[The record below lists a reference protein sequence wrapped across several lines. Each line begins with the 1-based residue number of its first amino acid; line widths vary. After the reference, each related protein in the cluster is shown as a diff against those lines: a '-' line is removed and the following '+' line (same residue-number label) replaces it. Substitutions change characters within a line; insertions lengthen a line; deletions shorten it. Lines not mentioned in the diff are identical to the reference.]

1 VSAGVPGAGVPGAGL
16 TGKIVVV
23 TGAAQGIG
31 LAYAQRLADEG
42 AHVVL
47 ADLDGGKCAAA
58 AAKIAADGGSASS
71 VQVDVADEASCQR
84 LADDVADRHGQV
96 DGLVNNA
103 AIFSTITMKPFWE
116 ISVAEWDTLMAVNL
130 RGPWLLTKALLAA
143 LRRSPGASIVNVA
156 SDALWLGRPGY
167 LHYVA
172 SKAGVYGL
180 THSMAHELGPDGIRV
195 NTVSPGPVFTEV
207 ARETVTSQQK
217 DAMLAAQAIKRPAGP
232 QDMVGA
238 VVFLLSDD
246 SGWMTGQTLHLNGG
260 LVHR

>member
-1 VSAGVPGAGVPGAGL
+1 MSGRGLAGKV
-16 TGKIVVV
+16 VVV

-31 LAYAQRLADEG
+31 LAYAQRLASEG
-42 AHVVL
+42 CHVVL
-47 ADLDGGKCAAA
+47 ADLDADKCAAA
-58 AAKIAADGGSASS
+58 AAKIAADGGAGSADS
-71 VQVDVADEASCQR
+71 VQADVSDEASCER
-84 LADDVADRHGQV
+84 LAAWVQERYGRA

-116 ISVAEWDTLMAVNL
+116 ITVPEWDALMAVNL
-130 RGPWLLTKALLAA
+130 RGPWLLTKALLPA
-143 LRRSPGASIVNVA
+143 LRQGRGASIVNIA

-172 SKAGVYGL
+172 SKAGVYGM
-180 THSMAHELGPDGIRV
+180 THSMSHELGPDGIRV
-195 NTVSPGPVFTEV
+195 NTISPGPVFTEV
-207 ARETVTSQQK
+207 ARETVTQQQK
-217 DAMLAAQAIKRPAGP
+217 DAMLAAQAIKRPAASL
-232 QDMVGA
+232 DMAGA

>member
-1 VSAGVPGAGVPGAGL
+1 MAGADAENLDVLPLRLFFRGL
-16 TGKIVVV
+16 CRSL
-23 TGAAQGIG
+23 Q
-31 LAYAQRLADEG
+31 EG
-42 AHVVL
+42 
-47 ADLDGGKCAAA
+47 
-58 AAKIAADGGSASS
+58 
-71 VQVDVADEASCQR
+71 E
-84 LADDVADRHGQV
+84 
-96 DGLVNNA
+96 NY
-103 AIFSTITMKPFWE
+103 
-116 ISVAEWDTLMAVNL
+116 
-130 RGPWLLTKALLAA
+130 LT
-143 LRRSPGASIVNVA
+143 P

-195 NTVSPGPVFTEV
+195 NTVSPGPVFTEI
-207 ARETVTSQQK
+207 ARETVTPQQK
-217 DAMLAAQAIKRPAGP
+217 DAMLAAQAIKRPAAP

>member
-1 VSAGVPGAGVPGAGL
+1 MSASGLAGKV
-16 TGKIVVV
+16 VVV

-31 LAYAQRLADEG
+31 LAYAQRLVAEG
-42 AHVVL
+42 CHVVL
-47 ADLDGGKCAAA
+47 ADLDGEKCAAA
-58 AAKIAADGGSASS
+58 AAKITADGGSTDSR
-71 VQVDVADEASCQR
+71 QLDVADEESCQR
-84 LADDVADRHGQV
+84 LAAAVLDQHGRA

-116 ISVAEWDTLMAVNL
+116 ITVPEWDALMAVNL
-130 RGPWLLTKALLAA
+130 RGPWLLTKSLLPA
-143 LRRSPGASIVNVA
+143 LRQGHGPSIVNIA
-156 SDALWLGRPGY
+156 SDSLWLGRPGY

-195 NTVSPGPVFTEV
+195 NTISPGAVFTEV
-207 ARETVTSQQK
+207 PRETVTQQQR

-232 QDMVGA
+232 QDIVGA

>member
-1 VSAGVPGAGVPGAGL
+1 VTGLAGKV
-16 TGKIVVV
+16 VVV

-31 LAYAQRLADEG
+31 LAYARRLAAEG
-42 AHVVL
+42 CHVVL
-47 ADLDGGKCAAA
+47 ADLDGDKCAAE
-58 AAKIAADGGSASS
+58 AAKIAAGDGSASS
-71 VQVDVADEASCQR
+71 HQIDVADEGSCQEMAAA
-84 LADDVADRHGQV
+84 LLDRHQRV

-103 AIFSTITMKPFWE
+103 AIFSTITMKLFWE
-116 ISVAEWDTLMAVNL
+116 ISVPEWDALMAVNL
-130 RGPWLLTKALLAA
+130 RGPWLLAKALLLA
-143 LRRSPGASIVNVA
+143 LRRSSGASIVNVA

-195 NTVSPGPVFTEV
+195 NTISPGPVFTEV
-207 ARETVTSQQK
+207 ARETVTQQQK

-246 SGWMTGQTLHLNGG
+246 SSWMTGQTLHLNGG

>member
-1 VSAGVPGAGVPGAGL
+1 VSAGVPGAGL

-42 AHVVL
+42 AHLVL
-47 ADLDGGKCAAA
+47 ADLDRDKCAAA
-58 AAKIAADGGSASS
+58 AAKTTTDGGSATS
-71 VQVDVADEASCQR
+71 VQADVADEASCQR
-84 LADDVADRHGQV
+84 LADDVGNRHGRV

-116 ISVAEWDTLMAVNL
+116 ITVAEWDTLMAVNL
-130 RGPWLLTKALLAA
+130 RGPWLVTKALLPA

-180 THSMAHELGPDGIRV
+180 THSMAHELGPDGVRV
-195 NTVSPGPVFTEV
+195 NTVSPGPVFTEI
-207 ARETVTSQQK
+207 ARETVTPQQK